1 MILDDPILD
10 DLDDELDLTNTPIN
24 RNECRT
30 FKHKN
35 GYTMVSICNCKHGS
49 LGHAR

>member
-10 DLDDELDLTNTPIN
+10 DLDEELPDK
-24 RNECRT
+24 NECRT

-35 GYTMVSICNCKHGS
+35 GYTNITICNCKYGGYGHG
-49 LGHAR
+49 R